1 MSQMPP
7 LVLVVDD
14 DAAARGAIEAVL
26 QHRGY
31 RTHST
36 PRSEDALACV
46 STHRPSAV
54 VLEVTLPGADGLAA
68 LASIKQVEPT
78 LPVILVSAEA
88 HTSTVV
94 QAMRLGAADFI
105 CRPFDE
111 EALAAPLAHA
121 LRQRQLTAEL
131 APLRQQVEAE
141 PRYRLLVGASPRML
155 DVRRLIERVAD
166 TDATVLVR
174 GESGTGKELVAR
186 AIHSG
191 SSRASRPFVK
201 VNCAALPTELL
212 ESELFG
218 YERGAFTGAVQ
229 QKPGRFEF
237 ANQGTMFL
245 DEIGDM
251 GHPLQAKL
259 LQVLQD
265 GEFSR
270 LGGKSD
276 VRVDVRIV
284 AATNRNL
291 EHAVAEGLFRED
303 LFFRLNVVSIVLP
316 PLRERREDVP
326 MFVEHFLRRF
336 SVHYNK
342 PQPPLPPS
350 TMRLLAEYDWP
361 GNVRELENAARRM
374 VILGTDS
381 PVLRDI
387 QRSLAARTPTPRPA
401 AVAPVAAAAP
411 PGAAP
416 APLAEVLPP
425 AARVTDAD
433 DPGQAG
439 SGSLKDIARAAARAA
454 ECVAIARMLQRTRWN
469 RKAAAEILGISYK
482 ALLYKIK
489 ENGLDKL
496 PSTP

>member
-1 MSQMPP
+1 MSHTPP
-7 LVLVVDD
+7 LVLVIDD
-14 DAAARGAIEAVL
+14 DAAARGGVEEML
-26 QHRGY
+26 RRRGY
-31 RTHST
+31 RT
-36 PRSEDALACV
+36 RGAGRADDAVGCVESE
-46 STHRPSAV
+46 RPSAV
-54 VLEVTLPGADGLAA
+54 VLDVVVPGVDGLST
-68 LASIKQVEPT
+68 LASIKRADPQ
-78 LPVILVSAEA
+78 LPVILVSSQAQ
-88 HTSTVV
+88 TSTVV
-94 QAMRLGAADFI
+94 QAMRLGAADFL
-105 CRPFDE
+105 CRPFDDD
-111 EALAAPLAHA
+111 ALLSPLEHA
-121 LRQRQLTAEL
+121 LHQQQLAAEL
-131 APLRQQVEAE
+131 APLRRQVAAE
-141 PRYRLLVGASPRML
+141 PRYRLMIGSSAKMA
-155 DVRRLIERVAD
+155 DVQGLIERVAD

-186 AIHSG
+186 AIHAG
-191 SSRASRPFVK
+191 SSRVDRPFVK
-201 VNCAALPTELL
+201 VNCAALPSELL

-251 GHPLQAKL
+251 GLPLQAKL

-284 AATNRNL
+284 AATNRDL

-316 PLRERREDVP
+316 PLRERREDVA

-342 PQPPLPPS
+342 PSPPLQPS

-361 GNVRELENAARRM
+361 GNVRELENAVRRM

-381 PVLRDI
+381 PVVRDI
-387 QRSLAARTPTPRPA
+387 QRALAARPPAPRAAGVAAA
-401 AVAPVAAAAP
+401 AVAPVAVVAASP
-411 PGAAP
+411 DNGADGRI
-416 APLAEVLPP
+416 PP
-425 AARVTDAD
+425 AQEAD
-433 DPGQAG
+433 EGA
-439 SGSLKDIARAAARAA
+439 SAATGSLKDIARAAARAA

-496 PSTP
+496 PSTS